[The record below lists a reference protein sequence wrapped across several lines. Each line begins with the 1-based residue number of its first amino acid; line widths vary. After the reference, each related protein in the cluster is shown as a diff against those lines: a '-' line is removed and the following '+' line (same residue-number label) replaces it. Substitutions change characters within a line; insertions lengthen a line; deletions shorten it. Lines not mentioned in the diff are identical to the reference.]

1 MIHETM
7 IIEVSPGLAVKRSHN
22 DPLFKVAV
30 EDRQLAGLVAHVAT
44 MTRRLA
50 NATKAEAA
58 QGQTTINQKVAA
70 KMLKILLGMCN
81 KLNVTKENSG

>member
-1 MIHETM
+1 M

-22 DPLFKVAV
+22 DPIFKVAV

-50 NATKAEAA
+50 NATKSEAA
-58 QGQTTINQKVAA
+58 QG
-70 KMLKILLGMCN
+70 
-81 KLNVTKENSG
+81 